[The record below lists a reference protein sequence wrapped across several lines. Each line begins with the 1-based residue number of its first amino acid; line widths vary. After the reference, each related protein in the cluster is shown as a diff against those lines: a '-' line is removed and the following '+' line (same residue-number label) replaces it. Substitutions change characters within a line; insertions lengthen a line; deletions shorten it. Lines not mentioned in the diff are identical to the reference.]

1 MEIKINGIY
10 RHFKGNLYRVENIAL
25 DSETLEEVVVYH
37 ALYGEQKLW
46 VRKKS
51 NFLERVDKE
60 GQEYRFEL
68 QEDK

>member
-1 MEIKINGIY
+1 MEVKINRIY
-10 RHFKGNLYRVENIAL
+10 KHFKGNLYRVENIAL
-25 DSETLEEVVVYH
+25 DSETLEEVVVYR

-51 NFLERVDKE
+51 NFLERVDKN